1 MMTPEPSWFPDEVV
15 TFTCTTVGCTFA
27 ITASRTASVLFPLS
41 AGTGAVE
48 FVPVCSVPVVEAVV
62 VALLLPNCQP
72 ANKPMFRTKSS
83 SPSTIAVPQ
92 RLGLRGA
99 ASCGADSGG
108 RAAKGGVGVLLSVA
122 WGGGTGVCPSAA
134 RYGSVGFLSEGER
147 Y

>member
-15 TFTCTTVGCTFA
+15 TFTCTTVDCTFA
-27 ITASRTASVLFPLS
+27 ITASRTTSVLLPLS
-41 AGTGAVE
+41 AGTGAVG
-48 FVPVCSVPVVEAVV
+48 FVPACSVPVV

-72 ANKPMFRTKSS
+72 ANKPMFRTTSS

-108 RAAKGGVGVLLSVA
+108 RAAKGGVGVLSSVA
-122 WGGGTGVCPSAA
+122 WCGGTGVCPGAA
-134 RYGSVGFLSEGER
+134 RYGSVGSCS
-147 Y
+147 